1 VRDQVKVADRLRL
14 MSRDAESRKIE
25 QELIADLEATE
36 KDKIY
41 ADGYLSMVC
50 RERGKIVPGTRRFGH
65 NVWTLTGRE
74 HLSQLQSYSSYGP
87 PAVGARND
95 RIRYIGFGVGSQPE
109 VASVTSLV
117 SPIAFDASNNF
128 LAQVSLPTFPL
139 APSRTAVRYSRTF
152 TELELSVVATV
163 TLTEAG
169 LYTDGDPGTSFDPE
183 TRDITLTNALLQAPN
198 SYKVFEPLSKSQNF
212 VLEVSWEVRF

>member
-1 VRDQVKVADRLRL
+1 MRDQVKVADRLRL
-14 MSRDAESRKIE
+14 MSRDAESHKIE
-25 QELIADLEATE
+25 QELIAELDQEEIHAH
-36 KDKIY
+36 
-41 ADGYLSMVC
+41 GYLSMVC
-50 RERGKIVPGTRRFGH
+50 RERGKIVPGTRRLGH
-65 NVWTLTGRE
+65 NIWTLTGRE
-74 HLSQLQSYSSYGP
+74 HLAQLMSYSTYGP
-87 PAVGARND
+87 PSVGARQD

-109 VASVTSLV
+109 VASVSSLV
-117 SPIAFDASNNF
+117 TPIAFDASNNF

-169 LYTDGDPGTSFDPE
+169 LFTDGDPGTSFDPE

>member
-1 VRDQVKVADRLRL
+1 MRDLVKVADRLRL

-25 QELIADLEATE
+25 QEIISELADEEIHAH
-36 KDKIY
+36 
-41 ADGYLSMVC
+41 GYLSLVC
-50 RERGKIVPGTRRFGH
+50 RERGKLVPGTRRLGH
-65 NVWTLTGRE
+65 NIWTLTGRE
-74 HLSQLQSYSSYGP
+74 HLAQLMSYSAYGP
-87 PAVGARND
+87 LSAGARQD
-95 RIRYIGFGVGSQPE
+95 RMRYIGFGIGSQPE

-128 LAQVSLPTFPL
+128 LAQVSLPTYPL

-152 TELELSVVATV
+152 TETELSVVATV

-169 LYTDGDPGTSFDPE
+169 LFTDGDPGSSFSPG